1 MRRCCNGVA
10 SQEKEINYDQH
21 NAASP
26 LYSFFKQPI
35 INTLKKFHFRNIR
48 LRYLN
53 LFLLEHRLLEDVF
66 LGAPSEDRPQQTECI
81 WRILSKSSFGSFFSC
96 CVPEETHIDAD
107 YDWKT
112 TQSSNTFLKKR
123 IWRVLSRSSFGSLFL
138 AVLLKKRTSTLI
150 TTRKQHKVLK
160 VRQISVYALT
170 VRLSLWI
177 SALVHEVSDRQQSI
191 RGKEEWNGTWVR

>member
-1 MRRCCNGVA
+1 MAYTYGSV
-10 SQEKEINYDQH
+10 ILWD
-21 NAASP
+21 
-26 LYSFFKQPI
+26 
-35 INTLKKFHFRNIR
+35 
-48 LRYLN
+48 LN
-53 LFLLEHRLLEDVF
+53 
-66 LGAPSEDRPQQTECI
+66 
-81 WRILSKSSFGSFFSC
+81 FGSFCEWRHFFHFASDLKTDHSKLNTFDVYFLKVHLEVFSC
-96 CVPEETHIDAD
+96 CVPEETHIDAN

-123 IWRVLSRSSFGSLFL
+123 IWRVLSRSSFGSFFL
-138 AVLLKKRTSTLI
+138 AAFLKKRASTLI

-191 RGKEEWNGTWVR
+191 RGKEELNGTWVR